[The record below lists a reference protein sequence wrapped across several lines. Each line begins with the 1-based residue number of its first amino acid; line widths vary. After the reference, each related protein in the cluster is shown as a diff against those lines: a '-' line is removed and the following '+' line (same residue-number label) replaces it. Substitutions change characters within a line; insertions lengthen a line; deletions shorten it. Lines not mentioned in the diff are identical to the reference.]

1 MATTAT
7 PPKPKTATA
16 EVIDATQTGSRRIR
30 IRGATLYFPK
40 LFRPEAP
47 AKKGKQPAAGVKP
60 KYSALFGLSEDAERV
75 IRDAIE
81 VCCKEA
87 KIKKIPS
94 GDKLCLKSTP
104 VPEDYDGPELYPTCL
119 SAGSPA
125 VRKTNPVTSDYKV
138 KEAPAGV
145 ELRPGPPVIRK
156 DGETEVTEDIAETVH
171 CVGGGVVTL
180 DVTIKAMNEYDT
192 VAAFI
197 NGVQVHE
204 KLAPCG
210 RLGGNFKPKF
220 DAVEDDEDPVDPDE
234 LN

>member
-47 AKKGKQPAAGVKP
+47 TKKGKKPAEGVKP
-60 KYSALFGLSEDAERV
+60 KYSALFGLSQDAERV

-87 KIKKIPS
+87 RFRKVPS

-125 VRKTNPVTSDYKV
+125 EGKNGPR
-138 KEAPAGV
+138 AA
-145 ELRPGPPVIRK
+145 PPVIRK

-171 CVGGGVVTL
+171 CVGGGIVTL
-180 DVTIKAMNEYDT
+180 DVTIKAMSEYDT

-204 KLAPCG
+204 RLAPCG
-210 RLGGNFKPKF
+210 RMGGNFKPKF
-220 DAVEDDEDPVDPDE
+220 DAVEDDEDPVDPGDDD
-234 LN
+234 LP

>member
-7 PPKPKTATA
+7 PTKPKTATA

-75 IRDAIE
+75 LRDAVE

-125 VRKTNPVTSDYKV
+125 EGKNGPR
-138 KEAPAGV
+138 AA
-145 ELRPGPPVIRK
+145 PPVIRK

-171 CVGGGVVTL
+171 CVGGGIVTL
-180 DVTIKAMNEYDT
+180 DVTIKAMSEYDT

-204 KLAPCG
+204 RLAPCG
-210 RLGGNFKPKF
+210 RMGGNFKPKF
-220 DAVEDDEDPVDPDE
+220 DAVEDDEDIVDPDE
-234 LN
+234 LD

>member
-1 MATTAT
+1 MTTAT

-16 EVIDATQTGSRRIR
+16 EIIDATQSGSRRIR

-40 LFRPEAP
+40 LFVPEAP

-75 IRDAIE
+75 IRDAVE

-87 KIKKIPS
+87 KIRKIPS
-94 GDKLCLKSTP
+94 GDKLCLKPTP

-125 VRKTNPVTSDYKV
+125 EGKSGPR
-138 KEAPAGV
+138 PA
-145 ELRPGPPVIRK
+145 PPVVRK
-156 DGETEVTEDIAETVH
+156 DGETVVTQDIAETVH
-171 CVGGGVVTL
+171 CVGGGIVTL
-180 DVTIKAMNEYDT
+180 DVTIKAMSEYDT
-192 VAAFI
+192 VAAFV

-204 KLAPCG
+204 RLAPCG
-210 RLGGNFKPKF
+210 RMGGNFKPKF
-220 DAVEDDEDPVDPDE
+220 DAVEDDEDVADPDG
-234 LN
+234 LD